1 MIMRI
6 LVTGGAGFIGAH
18 LCVDLLQQGH
28 EIVCLDNF
36 VTGKKENLA
45 ELLRQKKFSL
55 IVHDVCVPL
64 PPEIGKVDLVYHLA
78 AIASPWKYLEQ
89 KLVTLKTNI
98 WGTYHALEYCR
109 ANKSAFVFSSTS
121 EVYGDPEEHPQK
133 EEYWG
138 HVNPI
143 GPRACYDEGK
153 RVAESMIVNYQETHG
168 VQCAIARIFNTFGPQ
183 MAFDDG
189 RPVINFIVKA
199 LRSEPLP
206 IHGDGQQTRSFCYVD
221 DMVRGLQLMAE
232 KGMSKGPINIGNP
245 DERTIL
251 SIAELVRAKVN
262 PKAAFTHIPRV
273 ENDPQ
278 RRCPDITK
286 AKTLLGWE
294 PRVSFEEGLMRTIEW
309 VNKVV
314 QE

>member
-1 MIMRI
+1 MRI

-18 LCVDLLQQGH
+18 LCKDLLTKGH
-28 EIVCLDNF
+28 EVVCLDNF
-36 VTGKKENLA
+36 VTGKKENLGD
-45 ELLRQKKFSL
+45 LLKQNNFSL
-55 IVHDVCVPL
+55 IIHDVCEPL
-64 PPEIGKVDLVYHLA
+64 PPVLGKVDLVYHLA

-89 KLVTLKTNI
+89 KLFTLKTNI

-109 ANKSAFVFSSTS
+109 ANGSALIFSSTS

-153 RVAESMIVNYQETHG
+153 RAAESMITNYQETYG
-168 VQCAIARIFNTFGPQ
+168 MQCAIARIFNTFGPQ
-183 MAFDDG
+183 MALDDG
-189 RPVINFIVKA
+189 RPVINFISKA

-206 IHGDGQQTRSFCYVD
+206 IHGDGLQTRSFCYVSD
-221 DMVRGLQLMAE
+221 IMKGLQALAE
-232 KGMSKGPINIGNP
+232 KGIGKGPINIGNP

-262 PKAAFTHIPRV
+262 PHAAFTHIPRV

-294 PRVSFEEGLMRTIEW
+294 PKVSFEEGVDRTIEW
-309 VNKVV
+309 VKELIKN
-314 QE
+314 QA

>member
-1 MIMRI
+1 MRI
-6 LVTGGAGFIGAH
+6 LVTGGAGFIGAY
-18 LCVDLLQQGH
+18 LCADLLKQGH
-28 EIVCLDNF
+28 EVICLDNF
-36 VTGKKENLA
+36 VTGKKDNLT
-45 ELLRQKKFSL
+45 ELLKQKKFSL
-55 IVHDVCVPL
+55 ITRDVTESFPH
-64 PPEIGKVDLVYHLA
+64 EIGKVDLVYHLA

-98 WGTYHALEYCR
+98 WGTFNALEYCR
-109 ANKSAFVFSSTS
+109 ANGSMIVFSSTS

-138 HVNPI
+138 HVNPV

-153 RVAESMIVNYQETHG
+153 RAAEAMIVNYQETYG
-168 VQCAIARIFNTFGPQ
+168 IKAAIARIFNTFGPQ
-183 MAFDDG
+183 MALDDG

-199 LRSEPLP
+199 LRNEPLP
-206 IHGDGQQTRSFCYVD
+206 IHGDGQQTRSFCYVSD
-221 DMVRGLQLMAE
+221 IVRGLQLMAE
-232 KGMSKGPINIGNP
+232 KGVGKGPINIGNP

-262 PKAAFTHIPRV
+262 PKASFTHIPRV

-286 AKTLLGWE
+286 AKTILGWE

-309 VNKVV
+309 VRRKL
-314 QE
+314 